1 MTTLDDNQ
9 KPGLPPPPA
18 PPKRAANPWSF
29 SETARKPE
37 QRQDSIGPDLLSEL
51 MKKAPAADAHTEVKE
66 APEAD
71 ASRARPGLAPF
82 VVVGVA
88 FVIVMRIFFQT
99 RGGGDWIRFIGP
111 LFVIVFIAHALWR
124 LRRRRE
130 SKKTT
135 LE

>member
-1 MTTLDDNQ
+1 MTTLSDKQ

-18 PPKRAANPWSF
+18 PPKRAANPWRF

-37 QRQDSIGPDLLSEL
+37 QRQDSIGPDLLAEL
-51 MKKAPAADAHTEVKE
+51 MKKAPADDAHTEVKE
-66 APEAD
+66 PPEAA
-71 ASRARPGLAPF
+71 ASRARPGLMPF
-82 VVVGVA
+82 VVVVVA

-111 LFVIVFIAHALWR
+111 LLVLAFVAHALWR
-124 LRRRRE
+124 LRQRRE
-130 SKKTT
+130 AKKSR